1 MNTIVAPSN
10 TVTMSSRE
18 ISQLCEKEHKNVKR
32 DAQKM
37 LSELGLDALS
47 FERIYLDDS
56 NRRQTEFFLDRIL
69 TETLLTGYSVP
80 LRHRVV
86 TRLNELENVSRHH
99 VTTDLPDFSSPA
111 AAARA
116 WAEQYERTQEA
127 SKALALA
134 APKAE
139 FVDRYVDATGLL
151 GFRQVAKVLKANE
164 RSFRQML
171 IDTGVM
177 YYLNGDLMP
186 KQAHIDAGRFDVKTG
201 TSERNSRAFAQAR
214 FTPKGVEWIAGKWAT
229 YNMQRVA

>member
-18 ISQLCEKEHKNVKR
+18 IAQLCEKEHKNVKR

-37 LSELGLDALS
+37 LLELGFDALS

-69 TETLLTGYSVP
+69 TETLLTGYSIQ

-86 TRLNELENVSRHH
+86 TRLNELENVSRHP

-127 SKALALA
+127 TQALALA

-139 FVDRYVDATGLL
+139 FVDRYVDAKGLL
-151 GFRQVAKVLKANE
+151 GFREVAKVLKANE
-164 RSFRQML
+164 RDFRQML
-171 IDTGVM
+171 IDSGVM
-177 YYLNGDLMP
+177 YYLNGGLMP
-186 KQAHIDAGRFDVKTG
+186 KQNHIEAGRFNVKTG
-201 TSERNSRAFAQAR
+201 TSERNSHAFAQAR
-214 FTPKGVEWIAGKWAT
+214 FTPKGVEWIASKWAT